1 MKRPTLLRL
10 SMLALFLSQGA
21 CASIS
26 TLESARVVEGASFAV
41 ETVILDQGY
50 AEAKEAERV
59 AQEGITLEEDGSRPF
74 IDEST
79 PRIEPVSVALV
90 VRGGKPGKIPMQTEL
105 AISSAGTLMFGVKSQ
120 LVDVGPFAASIGFKM
135 GTDLISFLDI
145 LTDDPDEDDDDPDD
159 VWKKRVQFAMPV
171 IASLHP
177 FEGLDLYAAA
187 RVQWLGTAQGY
198 HKLVVGTAG
207 TCVGTDYS
215 VCVEAGKYA
224 SIGTDFDGYYGG
236 FSLKLSGFPR

>member
-1 MKRPTLLRL
+1 
-10 SMLALFLSQGA
+10 
-21 CASIS
+21 
-26 TLESARVVEGASFAV
+26 
-41 ETVILDQGY
+41 
-50 AEAKEAERV
+50 
-59 AQEGITLEEDGSRPF
+59 
-74 IDEST
+74 
-79 PRIEPVSVALV
+79 
-90 VRGGKPGKIPMQTEL
+90 
-105 AISSAGTLMFGVKSQ
+105 
-120 LVDVGPFAASIGFKM
+120 
-135 GTDLISFLDI
+135 
-145 LTDDPDEDDDDPDD
+145 
-159 VWKKRVQFAMPV
+159 MPV

-177 FEGLDLYAAA
+177 FEGLDIYSAA

>member
-10 SMLALFLSQGA
+10 SMLAFFLSQGA

-26 TLESARVVEGASFAV
+26 TLEARVVEGASFAV

-59 AQEGITLEEDGSRPF
+59 AQEDTLEEDGSGLLSM
-74 IDEST
+74 IHT
-79 PRIEPVSVALV
+79 RIEPVSVALV
-90 VRGGKPGKIPMQTEL
+90 VRGGKPGEIPMQTEL
-105 AISSAGTLMFGVKSQ
+105 AISSAGTLIFGVKSQ
-120 LVDVGPFAASIGFKM
+120 LVDVGPFAASVGFKM
-135 GTDLISFLDI
+135 GTDFISFLDI
-145 LTDDPDEDDDDPDD
+145 LTDGPDEGDDDPDD